1 MGGLPRD
8 SPIGEK
14 GSSPEEGRRRRRGG
28 KIGRRRSRW
37 RSHPIHGRQSRVSG
51 GGSQMINMALGLDV
65 RWRRAADV
73 AAAAPVRSSFP
84 LFYKLARFPSFRIA
98 GSAAAAL
105 RARRVPSL
113 VGSRFPDGLVRYR
126 CTLPR
131 SRPSVRPAAHP
142 SWRRHTCHSHACHL
156 VRR

>member
-1 MGGLPRD
+1 
-8 SPIGEK
+8 
-14 GSSPEEGRRRRRGG
+14 
-28 KIGRRRSRW
+28 
-37 RSHPIHGRQSRVSG
+37 
-51 GGSQMINMALGLDV
+51 MINMALGLDV
-65 RWRRAADV
+65 RGRRAADV

-98 GSAAAAL
+98 GSAAAAP

-131 SRPSVRPAAHP
+131 SRPSGRPSILASPHLP
-142 SWRRHTCHSHACHL
+142 LACMSPGQAL
-156 VRR
+156 GLLISLSNVTDRP